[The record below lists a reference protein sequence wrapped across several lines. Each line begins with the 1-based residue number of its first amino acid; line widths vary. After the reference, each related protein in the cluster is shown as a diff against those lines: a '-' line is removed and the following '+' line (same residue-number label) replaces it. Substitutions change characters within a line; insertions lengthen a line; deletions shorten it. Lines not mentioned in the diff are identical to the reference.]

1 MMTSHAHAC
10 SKQRPT
16 PTTMSCKK
24 LSRSLEHG
32 VLVFVEDFV
41 DDVVVVIFV
50 VVVVGQTT
58 KQVVF

>member
-1 MMTSHAHAC
+1 
-10 SKQRPT
+10 
-16 PTTMSCKK
+16 MSCKK

-50 VVVVGQTT
+50 VVVVVGQTT

>member
-10 SKQRPT
+10 SKQRST
-16 PTTMSCKK
+16 PTTMSCRS
-24 LSRSLEHG
+24 SRSLEHG